1 MRRALSRGCAPLVPS
16 DDAPLTLHSL
26 NRQYKP
32 PYALVQLDKA
42 KYSTPGKVYDVTL
55 ELTVPVNPN
64 NLDLGNFMCSL
75 SLLDATG
82 EHLVTASRPAILA
95 HPSASAQACL
105 APSSSKHSSTLSRL
119 LLFPLTLVTRSTS
132 TAASCLAPLASSSWT
147 PGPGCTT
154 KLVIPLLERASF
166 ASPALSSSALTARKP
181 SRWTLGRGYKARRAA
196 SNGPATALW
205 VQVGREDA
213 HPSPDEAK
221 TALKRGEEVEQAEGR
236 TETRVSRRERERER
250 PRELQV
256 QEAWVRIEVQLHGLR
271 CVPLA
276 LLNATVANV
285 GPAAPALVRAVRL
298 SPPPGR
304 ELTHTAPAR
313 SAFAYHHPYLL
324 FATFVPSFLA
334 LELFAALAAYVLC
347 VVRAEPATPEEQD
360 LVQRLSGRRE
370 GAKPRGASPSGR
382 ARTPQ
387 TELSTPFEF
396 ETDVEA
402 EAARLRAAR
411 RMRLGPGGVGMS
423 EAFTASGGPS
433 GGETGTGTEYTD
445 EDGEEGTEVGESVS
459 EVGVGEVRGRV
470 KDEEDEGDAGTV
482 AGVRVFPSFHRP
494 LPSYLC
500 ATSCLLS
507 GRRTDAPTP
516 AVHLAPRAPRP
527 APRAALLVPPSEARR
542 SPPRRGPPLLSA
554 APRRARGCAGALRE
568 GRGPPRRRRSS
579 LVRELSNCSVR
590 LRSSWLLRVIRA
602 PPCATTGPV
611 ATEMVDARARVDA
624 GSRSAVA
631 LPLAFAW
638 SCAQSPHSSTSLA
651 LITHASIWQR
661 WPLYEAA
668 RHFETSPHPPRLT
681 PCSRSSSPA
690 LLL

>member
-1 MRRALSRGCAPLVPS
+1 MSVPITLTSGIRLESDKVECEATSTSSEFKLSSRCPGFPSLADNPEAMARPKSGSEGTHAPAGTHQGPLWTALSLAVRSVALGGVASLAVVVALVAWLVLRSALAVDPVV
-16 DDAPLTLHSL
+16 ARERLWLQYG
-26 NRQYKP
+26 QYKP

-271 CVPLA
+271 
-276 LLNATVANV
+276 
-285 GPAAPALVRAVRL
+285 
-298 SPPPGR
+298 
-304 ELTHTAPAR
+304 
-313 SAFAYHHPYLL
+313 AFAYHHPYLL

-482 AGVRVFPSFHRP
+482 AGSATTRATRSTFGPS
-494 LPSYLC
+494 LGGTTI
-500 ATSCLLS
+500 TSSTGTTSALGGAAS
-507 GRRTDAPTP
+507 SAGMRG
-516 AVHLAPRAPRP
+516 
-527 APRAALLVPPSEARR
+527 RAA
-542 SPPRRGPPLLSA
+542 GGTGA
-554 APRRARGCAGALRE
+554 AKE
-568 GRGPPRRRRSS
+568 
-579 LVRELSNCSVR
+579 E
-590 LRSSWLLRVIRA
+590 
-602 PPCATTGPV
+602 
-611 ATEMVDARARVDA
+611 E
-624 GSRSAVA
+624 
-631 LPLAFAW
+631 
-638 SCAQSPHSSTSLA
+638 
-651 LITHASIWQR
+651 
-661 WPLYEAA
+661 E
-668 RHFETSPHPPRLT
+668 
-681 PCSRSSSPA
+681 
-690 LLL
+690 

>member
-1 MRRALSRGCAPLVPS
+1 MRCAPSRGCAPLVPS
-16 DDAPLTLHSL
+16 DDASLTHSP
-26 NRQYKP
+26 NRQHKP

-82 EHLVTASRPAILA
+82 DHLVTASRPAILA
-95 HPSASAQACL
+95 HPSASAQACR

-132 TAASCLAPLASSSWT
+132 TAASCLAPFTPSSQWT
-147 PGPGCTT
+147 PGPGCAT

-181 SRWTLGRGYKARRAA
+181 SRWTLGRGKKARRAA

-213 HPSPDEAK
+213 HPSPAEVE

-256 QEAWVRIEVQLHGLR
+256 QEAWVRIEAQLHGLR
-271 CVPLA
+271 CVLLS

-313 SAFAYHHPYLL
+313 RAFAYHHPYLL

-334 LELFAALAAYVLC
+334 LELLAALAAYVAYVL
-347 VVRAEPATPEEQD
+347 RAEPAAPEEQD
-360 LVQRLSGRRE
+360 LIQRLGGRRE

-382 ARTPQ
+382 ARTPP
-387 TELSTPFEF
+387 TELSIPFES

-445 EDGEEGTEVGESVS
+445 EEGEEGTEVGESVS

-470 KDEEDEGDAGTV
+470 KEEEDEGDAGTV

-500 ATSCLLS
+500 ATPSLLS

-516 AVHLAPRAPRP
+516 AVRPPRP
-527 APRAALLVPPSEARR
+527 QSATTRATRSTFGPSLAGTTTTSSTGTTSALGGAASSAGMRGRAA
-542 SPPRRGPPLLSA
+542 GGTGA
-554 APRRARGCAGALRE
+554 AKE
-568 GRGPPRRRRSS
+568 
-579 LVRELSNCSVR
+579 E
-590 LRSSWLLRVIRA
+590 
-602 PPCATTGPV
+602 
-611 ATEMVDARARVDA
+611 E
-624 GSRSAVA
+624 
-631 LPLAFAW
+631 
-638 SCAQSPHSSTSLA
+638 
-651 LITHASIWQR
+651 
-661 WPLYEAA
+661 E
-668 RHFETSPHPPRLT
+668 
-681 PCSRSSSPA
+681 
-690 LLL
+690 